1 MTQRV
6 LEHVKQ
12 DDFMQ
17 RVIMK
22 NSALERFGEPSEVCL
37 YYRNILCFCIINK
50 ISILQVATMVAFLAS
65 NEASFITGQDIKID
79 GGMTAALPYTPLF
92 ADT

>member
-22 NSALERFGEPSEVCL
+22 NSALERFGEPSEVCV
-37 YYRNILCFCIINK
+37 YCRKCFCITNR